1 MNQFD
6 SADVIFSNFVLMA
19 DPETVNRELE
29 KETRVFM
36 THINTPRQVVIAGDP
51 AACRKVIER
60 LKCNSLQAPFNYAL
74 HCQAMQSEYSALQSL
89 LTWPI
94 AKQPDMKLYS
104 AAEYQAMPIEQD
116 AVAKQIAQG
125 LCRQLDFPRLVNQAY
140 SDGAR
145 IFIELGAGSNC
156 SRWVDESLK
165 SRSHA
170 SFSINRKGLEDHAAV
185 LQLLSKL
192 ISHHVQLNLSALFN

>member
-1 MNQFD
+1 
-6 SADVIFSNFVLMA
+6 MA
-19 DPETVNRELE
+19 DPETVNAVLE
-29 KETRVFM
+29 NENRVFI

-51 AACRKVIER
+51 KACRNVIEK

-74 HCQAMQSEYSALQSL
+74 HCKAMQSEYSDLRSL
-89 LTWPI
+89 LSWPI
-94 AKQPDMKLYS
+94 ANQPDMTLYS
-104 AAEYQAMPIEQD
+104 AANYQPMPIEQD
-116 AVAKQIAQG
+116 AVAHQIAHG
-125 LCRQLDFPRLVNQAY
+125 LCHQLDFPRLVNQAY

-165 SRSHA
+165 EKPHA
-170 SFSINRKGLEDHAAV
+170 AFSINRKGLDDHSAV

-192 ISHHVQLNLSALFN
+192 ISHHVQMDLSALLS

>member
-1 MNQFD
+1 M
-6 SADVIFSNFVLMA
+6 
-19 DPETVNRELE
+19 P
-29 KETRVFM
+29 
-36 THINTPRQVVIAGDP
+36 
-51 AACRKVIER
+51 KVIEK

-74 HCQAMQSEYSALQSL
+74 HCEAMQSEYSDLRSL
-89 LTWPI
+89 LSWPI
-94 AKQPDMKLYS
+94 AKQPDMTLYS
-104 AAEYQAMPIEQD
+104 AADYQAMPIEQD
-116 AVAKQIAQG
+116 GVAQQIAHG

-165 SRSHA
+165 DKPHA
-170 SFSINRKGLEDHAAV
+170 SFSINRKGLDDHAAV

-192 ISHHVQLNLSALFN
+192 ISHHVQLNFTALSS